1 MFCNASILLH
11 GFATSSRHSFL
22 NRSRWSG
29 GIGNIVTSPI
39 VPIMGWLNQSSVC
52 LSIIFPQFRLQC
64 FFLQRIYV
72 QMLLHHN
79 IRLKIWSCGK
89 SHTAGLLLFQ
99 KTHDPENP
107 IPLFEIPFYQV
118 GNITKAFLL
127 FADQSGIKT
136 PTETHTAGKLEA
148 TERHLEDT
156 RKWIDLLLSAL
167 KDQ

>member
-1 MFCNASILLH
+1 MTIVVREDH
-11 GFATSSRHSFL
+11 GSTMAKIYLIEFDATGRAKGYY
-22 NRSRWSG
+22 RPGESG
-29 GIGNIVTSPI
+29 
-39 VPIMGWLNQSSVC
+39 
-52 LSIIFPQFRLQC
+52 
-64 FFLQRIYV
+64 FLQYV
-72 QMLLHHN
+72 QFTDN
-79 IRLKIWSCGK
+79 
-89 SHTAGLLLFQ
+89 AN
-99 KTHDPENP
+99 PENP